1 MEKGKELYIRTNA
14 DIINCPAKFS
24 KELKPIDVSNDF
36 LNSRER
42 YILTKRKK
50 KNEKIKLSNT

>member
-1 MEKGKELYIRTNA
+1 MEKGKELYIRTNVG
-14 DIINCPAKFS
+14 IINCPAKPS

-36 LNSRER
+36 VNSRER

-50 KNEKIKLSNT
+50 KNKKTQT